1 MHLPICGSD
10 GSIIWTLGSALCYTG
25 VLSGEAFD
33 SILLGGASDDD
44 DEEEEEDGDG
54 DDGEDD
60 GVAELILDQQV
71 PDCSAGVRVHPCRG
85 LVQNNHPV
93 R

>member
-1 MHLPICGSD
+1 MHLPICGRD

-44 DEEEEEDGDG
+44 DDEEEEDDGNADDDG
-54 DDGEDD
+54 DD
-60 GVAELILDQQV
+60 
-71 PDCSAGVRVHPCRG
+71 
-85 LVQNNHPV
+85 
-93 R
+93 

>member
-25 VLSGEAFD
+25 VLSGDSFD

-44 DEEEEEDGDG
+44 DDDEEDDGNANDDGDG
-54 DDGEDD
+54 
-60 GVAELILDQQV
+60 
-71 PDCSAGVRVHPCRG
+71 
-85 LVQNNHPV
+85 
-93 R
+93 